1 MRVLVFVLMTI
12 LSVMLVLFGVQN
24 PQPVEVRFLTYTSGP
39 VSLSL
44 VMILAVIA
52 GALLVGLFMGYSG
65 LRSSLRTRRL
75 SKQQVALEQRVAAL
89 QEENAQLRGRTP
101 KPEAPAQTPVEK
113 RRPS

>member
-1 MRVLVFVLMTI
+1 MRALVFMLMTI

-24 PQPVEVRFLTYTSGP
+24 PQPVEVRFLTLTSGP

-65 LRSSLRTRRL
+65 VRTSLRTRKM
-75 SKQQVALEQRVAAL
+75 SKQQSALEQRVAAL
-89 QEENAQLRGRTP
+89 EKENAQLRSRVP
-101 KPEAPAQTPVEK
+101 RQEAAPSAAEK
-113 RRPS
+113 R